1 MSSINKDNF
10 TFPIWLLLISYY
22 SFNALARTSNIML
35 NEGSES
41 RHPGLVPG
49 LRGKAFNFSPQSMM
63 LGVGLVNNNVSL
75 FIY

>member
-1 MSSINKDNF
+1 MKSLGFSRHKIMSSVNKDNF

-41 RHPGLVPG
+41 RHPGLVSG
-49 LRGKAFNFSPQSMM
+49 LRGKAFVFHH
-63 LGVGLVNNNVSL
+63 LV
-75 FIY
+75 

>member
-1 MSSINKDNF
+1 MKSLGFSRHKIMSSINKDNF

-49 LRGKAFNFSPQSMM
+49 LRGKAFVFHH
-63 LGVGLVNNNVSL
+63 LV
-75 FIY
+75 